1 MQLIISKTQYE
12 YLLDHFSKE
21 NMAIWQLIEFQFEDK
36 RVLLTIDED
45 QADDIQDW
53 ASERLLVVGFDMDY
67 KLNPEGRILEE
78 IMDIFFV

>member
-1 MQLIISKTQYE
+1 MQLIVSKTQYE

-36 RVLLTIDED
+36 RVLLIIDED

-67 KLNPEGRILEE
+67 NLNPEGRILEE
-78 IMDIFFV
+78 IMDIFLV